1 LSGDAVWWFVVIGSA
16 LPLAPVAA
24 APFVGSFLGTLALR
38 LPAGEPVALARSHCP
53 ECGHDLGA
61 LDLVPVVS
69 WLVAGRRCRYCRWP
83 ISLFYPAIELAA
95 CAVALWAWL
104 ALAPD
109 RLWLG
114 CALGWALLALAIID
128 LRDFLLPD
136 TLTLPLVVLGLAAAA
151 LDGVAALGSRALAAA
166 AGYAVFRL
174 IAVAYRRLRGRDGLG
189 QGDAKLLAAAGAWVS
204 WQGLPYVVLIGCA
217 ASLALALGQG
227 LWRRR
232 GLRAGDRLPFGPGL
246 CLGLW
251 IVWLYLP
258 PF

>member
-1 LSGDAVWWFVVIGSA
+1 MIGSA
-16 LPLAPVAA
+16 LPLAPVVA

-38 LPAGEPVALARSHCP
+38 LPAGEPVALARSRCS

-83 ISLFYPAIELAA
+83 ISHFYPAIELAA

-104 ALAPD
+104 ALPAD

-114 CALGWALLALAIID
+114 CALGWALLALAVID
-128 LRDFLLPD
+128 FRDYLLPD
-136 TLTLPLVVLGLAAAA
+136 RFTLPLVALGLAAAA
-151 LDGVAALGSRALAAA
+151 LDGSAVLGIRALAAA
-166 AGYAVFRL
+166 AGFAVFRL
-174 IAVAYRRLRGRDGLG
+174 VAVAYRRSRGRDGLG
-189 QGDAKLLAAAGAWVS
+189 EGDAKLLAAAGAWVS

-217 ASLALALGQG
+217 ATLALALGRG
-227 LWRRR
+227 LWRG
-232 GLRAGDRLPFGPGL
+232 GLRAEDRLPFGPGL

-258 PF
+258 SF